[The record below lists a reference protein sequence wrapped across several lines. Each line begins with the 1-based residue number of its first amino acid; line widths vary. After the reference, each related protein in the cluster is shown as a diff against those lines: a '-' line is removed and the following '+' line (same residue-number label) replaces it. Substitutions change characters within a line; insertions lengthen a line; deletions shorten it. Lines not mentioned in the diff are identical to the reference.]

1 MYKIKSL
8 LEQVNTIKKK
18 NDEILDATGSR
29 FNMFRICGVN
39 HYENT
44 HSAIIAE
51 FLSPKGTHGLKHK
64 LLDSFIETLGDD
76 FTIEGFDTMSA
87 KVKTEHHAEDD
98 GRIDITIEDKN
109 GNCLIIENKI
119 YAGDQD
125 QQLIRYNNYAKKKYR
140 QYQILYLTLWGEK
153 ASTQS
158 GKEVKYL
165 PISFKDTIIDWLE
178 KSASLAVRLPM
189 VRETILQYINH
200 LKTLTNQDMD
210 TKNKE
215 EILDLLVDNYE
226 AASTIFKTSYDEFL
240 DRLTRRYFLPLM
252 EDYALGKGLEFNFE
266 KACQKW
272 NGIVFRVTKPEWK
285 KCDLVFSAEWLGYIY
300 GIQYKDANDPLPLD
314 IIKIIRDRNPN
325 SNIKLNNVWA
335 FYKKIDYFSWSKVCN
350 KESAEEFAKECIEK
364 IDSILDSVN
373 DIEL

>member
-1 MYKIKSL
+1 MDKIKSL

-140 QYQILYLTLWGEK
+140 HYQILYLTLWGEV

-158 GKEVKYL
+158 SKEVTYL
-165 PISFKDTIIDWLE
+165 PISFKETIIDWLE
-178 KSASLAVRLPM
+178 KSASLAVQRPM

-215 EILDLLVDNYE
+215 EILDLLVDNYK
-226 AASTIFKTSYDEFL
+226 AALTIYNISYDAFL
-240 DRLTRRYFLPLM
+240 DRIARKYFLPTM
-252 EDYALGKGLEFNFE
+252 EEYAIKRNLKFE
-266 KACQKW
+266 
-272 NGIVFRVTKPEWK
+272 
-285 KCDLVFSAEWLGYIY
+285 Y
-300 GIQYKDANDPLPLD
+300 LD
-314 IIKIIRDRNPN
+314 SN
-325 SNIKLNNVWA
+325 SNCIRFRLHIPNWTRCTINFTGEGATYPFFYGVPHMNLENTLTNEELSIVRSIHPRSNTTGWWPAYYNLSKLNWEEV
-335 FYKKIDYFSWSKVCN
+335 IDGSF
-350 KESAEEFAKECIEK
+350 AEYCITLIDDL
-364 IDSILDSVN
+364 IDSFK
-373 DIEL
+373 DINL

>member
-8 LEQVNTIKKK
+8 LEQVKITKEK
-18 NDEILDATGSR
+18 NDEILDATGGK
-29 FNMFRICGVN
+29 FNMFRVCGVN

-76 FTIEGFDTMSA
+76 FTIEGFDTVSA

-98 GRIDITIEDKN
+98 GRIDITIEDNN
-109 GNCLIIENKI
+109 GNCIIIENKI

-140 QYQILYLTLWGEK
+140 HYQILYLTLWGEV
-153 ASTQS
+153 ASPQS
-158 GKEVKYL
+158 SKEVKYL

-240 DRLTRRYFLPLM
+240 DRLTRRHFLPLM
-252 EDYALGKGLEFNFE
+252 EDYAEKKGLAIKYRGVSSRF
-266 KACQKW
+266 
-272 NGIVFRVTKPEWK
+272 NGINISFSKASWN
-285 KCDLVFSAEWLGYIY
+285 KCGMYITAESRGFIY
-300 GIQYKDANDPLPLD
+300 GILHNKLENSLSIDDLNKIRAEIPSSSHDAWWPFYEK
-314 IIKIIRDRNPN
+314 IKYFTWD
-325 SNIKLNNVWA
+325 
-335 FYKKIDYFSWSKVCN
+335 KISS
-350 KESAEEFAKECIEK
+350 KESANEFAKECIEK
-364 IDSILDSVN
+364 IDYLTDITKE
-373 DIEL
+373 IEL

>member
-153 ASTQS
+153 ASNQS
-158 GKEVKYL
+158 SKEVKYL

-300 GIQYKDANDPLPLD
+300 GIQ
-314 IIKIIRDRNPN
+314 
-325 SNIKLNNVWA
+325 
-335 FYKKIDYFSWSKVCN
+335 
-350 KESAEEFAKECIEK
+350 
-364 IDSILDSVN
+364 
-373 DIEL
+373 